1 MISLDKRQLVAITK
15 FCDSSKLCGGISY
28 LGNAIE
34 ACNGP
39 IAIRVQLVVNGIK
52 EEKIRIP
59 KTALLDA
66 IAAMDKDDVA
76 IISADNIKV
85 DRIHIGFEPLEQ
97 LFFEDLTPVFNSIKD
112 GLPDRFIMFDGT
124 LQNKINAALSAFG
137 IYKEKEYGTK
147 EKVLC
152 ISGQCEFYEVQVAIA
167 GINLKDS
174 EDA

>member
-15 FCDSSKLCGGISY
+15 FCDSSKLCGSISY

-59 KTALLDA
+59 KTALLAA

-112 GLPDRFIMFDGT
+112 GLPDRFRTKSMQPFPLLEST
-124 LQNKINAALSAFG
+124 KKKNTEQKKKYFALVGSASSMRF
-137 IYKEKEYGTK
+137 KWPLLALT
-147 EKVLC
+147 
-152 ISGQCEFYEVQVAIA
+152 
-167 GINLKDS
+167 
-174 EDA
+174 